1 MASDDILE
9 RSLRLLDDA
18 FGTPSQRMS
27 MQMEYL
33 SPRQRQPK
41 FTNRP
46 ALADSSSVL
55 NMSPY
60 RSINPK
66 ERLLNLSLTMN
77 QSELSALFDYT
88 GGTTIAANKTN
99 TTGIRTT
106 LMEGPDRLY
115 QTFLDTL
122 QTHSSSHQVF
132 DTIKEFTQNCSD
144 MLDLLQE
151 KNGRFVASK
160 KDIAWL
166 ENERNHWR
174 LVYCLYQNRLMPP
187 DDENIVDNEMD
198 VDTIGPR
205 QFSEKEIV
213 MNYYKSD
220 NTIREC
226 QLVID
231 WLEKTAADQH
241 EAEVTSEVS
250 HYTDKTVAWE
260 NTLYKLQNEQ
270 IAYNAS
276 RPIITAMDPDA
287 PLRQNKPLHDI
298 DMEDEARLLAQV
310 FKEIRCGKL
319 EKAQAL
325 CIHCGQAWRAATLEG
340 WRLYHDPNYGRRAVD
355 PEEGKLP
362 VEGNPNRD
370 TWKLC
375 AWRLSEDVRSP
386 PLARAIYASF
396 CGNLSALLP
405 VCRGW
410 EDLLWAHIRVLVD
423 VCVEKEIR
431 SVSVREYVP
440 MPDSYWNFKMTISDI
455 FKELDANPDCEVN
468 QETLSPD
475 RIIQKLIILDTI
487 PELMSH
493 MSQWIQSDSC
503 QPHLIRFLAH
513 LVLILRLLG
522 KSHSDNVGD
531 EVLKAYV
538 KVLIDQGDPQLVAYY
553 VATLP
558 QEDQVTMY
566 ADFLENI
573 TNSDERR
580 VCLEAAEMLELQVEA
595 ITQRVVENIR
605 NKESKDSQYRFNL
618 LSQTTEEDLTKIS
631 ALDWVIMYPQQRAE
645 AMWQTN
651 ALIRTFLSVGKL
663 EAARMAFTKIPPDS
677 VQLVLSQ
684 NEAATTAMDETDIM
698 NSEQLPQ
705 RVAASVREYLC
716 HKAYLDAQE
725 GFSDWFQH
733 YHHAKPTAPVKPS
746 DGASFTEKVAYD
758 HRLTQYN
765 KELDRW
771 KAAMAHQTKCVKS
784 QLYNVLLFPD
794 GGWLSDSECEDQLR
808 QQQMKSLRTLCIPK
822 VVLLLHTVLQGMG
835 EYAEALQL
843 ADLVVSEQ
851 YKLYEVYMKQELE
864 ELLKKLCES
873 SLALLDQ
880 NKDPWGHPVSF

>member
-18 FGTPSQRMS
+18 FGTPPQRS
-27 MQMEYL
+27 SVQYS
-33 SPRQRQPK
+33 SPQQQRQPK
-41 FTNRP
+41 YTTNKSFG
-46 ALADSSSVL
+46 DSSMFNTPSYRRVNVREKFL
-55 NMSPY
+55 GMS
-60 RSINPK
+60 I
-66 ERLLNLSLTMN
+66 TMN
-77 QSELSALFDYT
+77 EGELTALMDYT
-88 GGTTIAANKTN
+88 GGTTVAANKT
-99 TTGIRTT
+99 GVRTT
-106 LMEGPDRLY
+106 QVEGTDRLY
-115 QTFLDTL
+115 QAFLDTL
-122 QTHSSSHQVF
+122 QTHSSSQQVF

-151 KNGRFVASK
+151 KNGRFSASK
-160 KDIAWL
+160 KDITWL
-166 ENERNHWR
+166 ENERNQWR

-187 DDENIVDNEMD
+187 DGSDITGDEMAVD
-198 VDTIGPR
+198 VDGGG
-205 QFSEKEIV
+205 QQYSEKEIV

-220 NTIREC
+220 NVIREC
-226 QLVID
+226 QLVVD

-241 EAEVTSEVS
+241 EADVAPEVS
-250 HYTDKTVAWE
+250 HYMDKTVAWE

-276 RPIITAMDPDA
+276 RPIVTAMDPDA
-287 PLRQNKPLHDI
+287 PFRQNKPLHDI

-340 WRLYHDPNYGRRAVD
+340 WRLYHDPNYGRNLNS
-355 PEEGKLP
+355 EEGKLP

-370 TWKLC
+370 IWKIC
-375 AWRLSEDVRSP
+375 SWRLSEDVRAP
-386 PLARAIYASF
+386 PLARAIHAAL

-405 VCRGW
+405 VCQGW
-410 EDLLWAHIRVLVD
+410 EDLLWAHTRVLVD

-440 MPDSYWNFKMTISDI
+440 VPDSYWNFKMTISDI
-455 FKELDANPDCEVN
+455 FNELDANPDPEVH

-475 RIIQKLIILDTI
+475 RIIQKLIILDKI

-493 MSQWIQSDSC
+493 MLEWIQADSS

-513 LVLILRLLG
+513 LVLVLRLLA
-522 KSHSDNVGD
+522 KSHNEDIGD

-538 KVLIDQGDPQLVAYY
+538 KVLINQGDPHLVAYY

-566 ADFLENI
+566 ADFLENV
-573 TNSDERR
+573 TNSEERR
-580 VCLEAAEMLELQVEA
+580 LCLEAAEMLELQVEA

-605 NKESKDSQYRFNL
+605 NKESKDGQYKFNL

-651 ALIRTFLSVGKL
+651 ALIRTFLSGGKL
-663 EAARMAFTKIPPDS
+663 EAARMAFNKIPPDS

-684 NEAATTAMDETDIM
+684 NEATAMDETDIM

-746 DGASFTEKVAYD
+746 DGATFTEKVAYD

-765 KELDRW
+765 KELERW

-794 GGWLSDSECEDQLR
+794 GGWLFDSEPEDRLR

-822 VVLLLHTVLQGMG
+822 IVLLLHTVLHSMG

-851 YKLYEVYMKQELE
+851 YKLYKVYNKQELE

-873 SLALLDQ
+873 SLALIDQ